1 MRPIVLTISAF
12 GPYANETTI
21 DFRPLGTQGLFLI
34 TGDTGAGK
42 TTIFDAITYALF
54 GQASGNCRDESMFR
68 STYADEN
75 TVTFVEL
82 TFDYANTRYT
92 VRRSPRQ
99 YRPKERGEG
108 YTEKNAEAILTLPN
122 AAPITKIKAVNE
134 RLIEILGVTFEQYAQ
149 IAMIAQ
155 GQFRELLLADTRK
168 RAEIFRSIFKTQPY
182 ELLQNELKNE
192 ASALYRQLD
201 EMRRSILQD
210 LHGAKAEPNSE
221 SAQKLAEN
229 LGALSNNQTTTT
241 ETIALINSI
250 LLHEK
255 EQQQIVEEQIETIK
269 KEHQI
274 AIEQTTKQQTQLEL
288 LIPQYDTIVQAEK
301 SLSETLSAITTTQ
314 SRLQNTNHTLSAQQQ
329 KIDSIERELLTLHDP
344 ATELVSHQAQ
354 VAALE
359 REETEQIT
367 PLLKAMETYR
377 KEAVFVLELQEQA
390 RKAEQNRLAA
400 TTLYNEQYH
409 LFLAEQAGFLAE
421 ILTEGTPCPVCGS
434 THHPSPAERGKDAP
448 TREQLEQYRHNAEC
462 KQEEAHKAAEKAS
475 AKMAE
480 VETTKHG
487 LQPRIESLL
496 GKIEWRDSLK
506 LLTERYQQNN
516 TKKAQLLT
524 ETKNLQQQQI
534 RKQTLEQQM
543 PIARQ
548 ELEKIRQDLAGL
560 NIEHE
565 RLQQQKKHIEEQLI
579 TLRSAM
585 PYPTLQLAKQ
595 ALNTLKTQKQS
606 QEQALRNNTYSLQ
619 TRVGHLATN
628 CTINREILERTSHT
642 QRKLSALK
650 EEYRM
655 KRVLA
660 DTANGQLSGK
670 ERIALETY
678 VQAAYFE
685 HIINR
690 ANVRLMQ
697 MTNGQYEL
705 RRRQTYSGGAQSGLE
720 LNVIDHYN
728 GTERDVRSL
737 SGGESFLSSLALAL
751 GLSDEVQ
758 ASAGGICLDTMFV
771 DEGFGSLDEEML
783 SMALRTLG
791 ELTEGNRLIG
801 IISHVQELRQI
812 EKQIIVTKDSTHFSQ
827 VQVTI

>member
-54 GQASGNCRDESMFR
+54 GQASGNSRDESMFR
-68 STYADEN
+68 STYADES
-75 TVTFVEL
+75 TPTFVEL
-82 TFDYANTRYT
+82 TFEYAGARYI

-99 YRPKERGEG
+99 LRPKERGDG
-108 YTEKNAEAILTLPN
+108 FTEKQSEATLTLPN
-122 AAPITKIKAVNE
+122 AAPITKVKAVNE

-168 RAEIFRSIFKTQPY
+168 RAEIFRSIFKTQSY

-192 ASALYRQLD
+192 VSSLYRQLD

-210 LHGAKAEPNSE
+210 LHGAKAEANSE
-221 SAQKLAEN
+221 SAQQLAESIE
-229 LGALSNNQTTTT
+229 ALSNNRTTTT
-241 ETIALINSI
+241 ETIELIHSI
-250 LLHEK
+250 LQAETEL
-255 EQQQIVEEQIETIK
+255 QQEIESQIESIK
-269 KEHQI
+269 KGHQT

-288 LIPQYDTIVQAEK
+288 LIPQYDTIVQTEK
-301 SLSETLSAITTTQ
+301 SLNDTLSGISTTQ
-314 SRLQNTNHTLSAQQQ
+314 GRLQNTERQLVAQQQ
-329 KIDSIERELLTLHDP
+329 KTESIERELLTLHDP

-390 RKAEQNRLAA
+390 HKAEQNRHNA
-400 TTLYNEQYH
+400 TAFYNEQYH

-421 ILTEGTPCPVCGS
+421 ILSEGTPCPVCGS
-434 THHPSPAERGKDAP
+434 THHPSPATRAANAP
-448 TREQLEQYRHNAEC
+448 TREQLEQYRLDAEK
-462 KQEEAHKAAEKAS
+462 KQTEAHKAVEKAT

-487 LQPRIESLL
+487 LQPRIETLL
-496 GKIEWRDSLK
+496 GKIEWRDSLR
-506 LLTERYQQNN
+506 LLTERHQRNN
-516 TKKAQLLT
+516 TEKTQLLSEIKT
-524 ETKNLQQQQI
+524 LQQQQT
-534 RKQTLEQQM
+534 RKQTLEQQL
-543 PIARQ
+543 PTARQ
-548 ELEKIRQDLAGL
+548 ELEQIRQSQSVQA
-560 NIEHE
+560 IEYE
-565 RLQQQKKHIEEQLI
+565 RLLQQKKLIEEQLVA
-579 TLRSAM
+579 LRSTM
-585 PYPTLQLAKQ
+585 PYPTLQLAQQ
-595 ALNTLKTQKQS
+595 ALNTLKTQKKI
-606 QEQALRNNTYSLQ
+606 QEQTLENNTNTLQ
-619 TRVGHLATN
+619 TRVRNLATN
-628 CTINREILERTSHT
+628 CTINREILERVEYT
-642 QRKLSALK
+642 QRKLAIQ
-650 EEYRM
+650 EDEYRM

-660 DTANGQLSGK
+660 DTATGQLNGK

-685 HIINR
+685 HIIQR
-690 ANVRLMQ
+690 ANIRLMQ

-720 LNVIDHYN
+720 LNVVDHYN

-783 SMALRTLG
+783 SMALHTLG

-812 EKQIIVTKDSTHFSQ
+812 EKQIVVTKDSTHFSQ
-827 VQVTI
+827 VQVRI